1 MEGEGKKDGVKNKML
16 IMRYF
21 LSLNK
26 KIKKMMKVL
35 FILKKSVILQ
45 PQKLRRFFEQCLGGG
60 IGRHAGLKIP

>member
-1 MEGEGKKDGVKNKML
+1 
-16 IMRYF
+16 
-21 LSLNK
+21 
-26 KIKKMMKVL
+26 MMKVL